1 MSTTSEI
8 SSGAIATYS
17 IKVNGEIIPDLFN
30 IYSIHVEKNINRIPI
45 AKIVIL
51 DGEPN
56 TGTFDVSSSATFLPG
71 ATISIEAGYDSK
83 NELIFK
89 GIITSQSIRID
100 SLVGSALEV
109 ECRDPTVKMI
119 VGRKSITYNNKKDSD
134 IITSIIGSYSGL
146 TSEVSTTTTTWPEQV
161 QYYVTDWDY
170 ILSLAEANGL
180 IVTTING
187 KITVKAPDSNT
198 SSVLKVS
205 YGDGLMEFN
214 AKLNSITQLENVT
227 SNSWDFKNQAIIN
240 SQATPNE
247 AGAGNLSTK
256 KLSEVIGLSA
266 YQLQTS
272 APLESTDLN
281 NWSQAQIVK
290 SEYSKIIGEAKFQ
303 GTSLIDPGKCM
314 TFDGLGDRFNGDYLI
329 SGVIHEL
336 SEGNW
341 LSTVNLGLSPNWFT
355 EEPDVMAP
363 PASGLL
369 PGARGL
375 LNGTVK
381 QLFGDPDSQYRILVD
396 VPVFNTNGAGIWA
409 RLSNFYSTNG
419 AGAFFL
425 PEVGDEV
432 ILGFL
437 NEDPRFPVIL
447 GSLYSNSKIKP
458 FTGLEPNEKNSIKAI
473 VSKSGISIEFDD
485 ENKIWTV
492 ATPNKNT
499 IIISDKDKQI
509 TIKDENQNSIVMSS
523 SGIDMSSP
531 KSINISAQ
539 EKVTIKGSQ
548 GIEIESNGGDVETK
562 GINIKETA
570 TMQYTANGGTIAQVS
585 AGMELTLKGAMVMIN

>member
-8 SSGAIATYS
+8 SSGAITTYS

-56 TGTFDVSSSATFLPG
+56 TGTFDVSSSATFLPS

-109 ECRDPTVKMI
+109 ECRDPAVKMI
-119 VGRKSITYNNKKDSD
+119 VGRKSITYNNKKDSE
-134 IITSIIGSYSGL
+134 IISNIIKNYSDL
-146 TSEVSTTTTTWPEQV
+146 SADVTTTNTIWPEQV

-187 KITVKAPDSNT
+187 KVTVNAPDSNT

-214 AKLNSITQLENVT
+214 AKLNSITQLGNVT

-281 NWSQAQIVK
+281 NWSKAQIVK

-303 GTSLIDPGKCM
+303 GTSLIDPRKCM

-396 VPVFNTNGAGIWA
+396 VPVFDNNGAGIWA

>member
-1 MSTTSEI
+1 MITTSEI
-8 SSGAIATYS
+8 SSGAIATFS

-30 IYSIHVEKNINRIPI
+30 IYSIHVEKNINRIPV

-51 DGEPN
+51 DGEPS
-56 TGTFDVSSSATFLPG
+56 TGTFDASSSATFLPG

-100 SLVGSALEV
+100 NIVGSALEV
-109 ECRDPTVKMI
+109 ECRDPAVKMI

-134 IITSIIGSYSGL
+134 IISNIIGNYSDL
-146 TSEVSTTTTTWPEQV
+146 SADVTTTNTIWPEQV

-170 ILSLAEANGL
+170 ILALAEANGL

-187 KITVKAPDSNT
+187 KVAVNAPDSNT

-272 APLESTDLN
+272 APLETTDLN
-281 NWSQAQIVK
+281 NWSKAQIAK

-303 GTSLIDPGKCM
+303 GTSLIDPGKYM
-314 TFDGLGDRFNGDYLI
+314 TFAGLGDRFNGDYLI

-341 LSTVNLGLSPNWFT
+341 LSTVKLGLSPNWFT

-396 VPVFNTNGAGIWA
+396 VPVFDANGAGIWA
-409 RLSNFYSTNG
+409 RLSNFYSTSG

-447 GSLYSNSKIKP
+447 GSLYSSSKVKP

-509 TIKDENQNSIVMSS
+509 TIKDQSLNSIVMSS
-523 SGIDMSSP
+523 NGIDMLSP

-539 EKVTIKGSQ
+539 EKVTIKGTQ

-562 GINIKETA
+562 GMNIKETA
-570 TMQYTANGGTIAQVS
+570 TMQYTANGGATAQVS
-585 AGMELTLKGAMVMIN
+585 AGTELTLKGAMVMIN

>member
-1 MSTTSEI
+1 MSNSTILPGGEI
-8 SSGAIATYS
+8 VTFS
-17 IKVNGEIIPDLFN
+17 IKINGIAIPDVLSVLSVH
-30 IYSIHVEKNINRIPI
+30 IEKKVNRIPI

-51 DGEPN
+51 DGEAN
-56 TGTFDVSSSATFLPG
+56 SGTFDASSSATFLPG

-109 ECRDPTVKMI
+109 ECRDPAVKMI
-119 VGRKSITYNNKKDSD
+119 VGRKSITYNNKKDSE
-134 IITSIIGSYSGL
+134 IISSIIGSYSGL

-170 ILSLAEANGL
+170 ILALAEANGL

-187 KITVKAPDSNT
+187 KVAVNAPDSNT

-227 SNSWDFKNQAIIN
+227 SNSWDFKNQAILN
-240 SQATPNE
+240 GQATPNE

-272 APLESTDLN
+272 APLETTDLN
-281 NWSQAQIVK
+281 NWSKAQIAK

-303 GTSLIDPGKCM
+303 GASLIDPGKYM
-314 TFDGLGDRFNGDYLI
+314 TFTGLGDRFNGDYLI

-396 VPVFNTNGAGIWA
+396 VPVFDTNGAGIWA
-409 RLSNFYSTNG
+409 RLSNFYSTSG
-419 AGAFFL
+419 AGVFFL

-485 ENKIWTV
+485 KNKIWTV
-492 ATPNKNT
+492 ATPNKNN
-499 IIISDKDKQI
+499 IIISDKDQQI
-509 TIKDENQNSIVMSS
+509 TIKDQNQNSIVMSN

-570 TMQYTANGGTIAQVS
+570 TMQHTANGGTIAQVS

>member
-1 MSTTSEI
+1 MITTSEI
-8 SSGAIATYS
+8 SSGAIATFS

-30 IYSIHVEKNINRIPI
+30 IYSIHVEKNINRIPV

-51 DGEPN
+51 DGEPS
-56 TGTFDVSSSATFLPG
+56 TGTFDASSSATFLPG

-100 SLVGSALEV
+100 NIVGSALEV
-109 ECRDPTVKMI
+109 ECRDPAVKMI

-134 IITSIIGSYSGL
+134 IISNIIGNYSDL
-146 TSEVSTTTTTWPEQV
+146 SADVTTTNTIWPEQV

-170 ILSLAEANGL
+170 ILALAEANGL

-187 KITVKAPDSNT
+187 KVAVNAPDSNT

-272 APLESTDLN
+272 APLETTDLN
-281 NWSQAQIVK
+281 NWSKAQIAK

-303 GTSLIDPGKCM
+303 GTSLIDPGKYM
-314 TFDGLGDRFNGDYLI
+314 TFAGLGDRFNGDYLI

-341 LSTVNLGLSPNWFT
+341 FSTVNLGLSPNWFT
-355 EEPDVMAP
+355 EEPDVMAS

-375 LNGTVK
+375 LNGIVK

-396 VPVFNTNGAGIWA
+396 VPVFDVNGAGIWA
-409 RLSNFYSTNG
+409 RLSNFYSTSG

-447 GSLYSNSKIKP
+447 GSLYSSSKVKP

-509 TIKDENQNSIVMSS
+509 TIKDQSQNSIVMSS
-523 SGIDMSSP
+523 NGIDMSSP
-531 KSINISAQ
+531 KNISISAQ
-539 EKVTIKGSQ
+539 EKVTIKGTQ

-562 GINIKETA
+562 GLNIKETA
-570 TMQYTANGGTIAQVS
+570 TMQFTANGGQTAQVT
-585 AGMELTLKGAMVMIN
+585 GGIELTLKGAMVMIN

>member
-8 SSGAIATYS
+8 SSGTIATYC
-17 IKVNGEIIPDLFN
+17 IKINGNAIPDVL
-30 IYSIHVEKNINRIPI
+30 SVQSVHVEKKVNRIPI
-45 AKIVIL
+45 AKIVVL
-51 DGEPN
+51 DGEAN
-56 TGTFDVSSSATFLPG
+56 SGTFDASSSAIFLPG

-100 SLVGSALEV
+100 NVVGSALEV
-109 ECRDPTVKMI
+109 ECRDPAVKMI
-119 VGRKSITYNNKKDSD
+119 VGRKSITYNNKKDSE
-134 IITSIIGSYSGL
+134 IISNIIENYSDL
-146 TSEVSTTTTTWPEQV
+146 SADVTTTNTIWPEQV

-170 ILSLAEANGL
+170 ILALAEANGF

-187 KITVKAPDSNT
+187 KVAVNAPDSNT

-214 AKLNSITQLENVT
+214 AKLNSTNQLGNVT
-227 SNSWDFKNQAIIN
+227 SNSWDFKNQAILN
-240 SQATPNE
+240 GQATPNE

-272 APLESTDLN
+272 APLETTDLN
-281 NWSQAQIVK
+281 NWSKAQIVK
-290 SEYSKIIGEAKFQ
+290 SEYSKITGEAKFQ

-396 VPVFNTNGAGIWA
+396 VPLFDTNGAGIWA
-409 RLSNFYSTNG
+409 RLSNFYSTSG

-499 IIISDKDKQI
+499 IIISDKEKQI
-509 TIKDENQNSIVMSS
+509 TIKDENQNSIVMSNN
-523 SGIDMSSP
+523 GIDISSP

-539 EKVTIKGSQ
+539 EKVTIKGTQ

-562 GINIKETA
+562 GMNIKETA
-570 TMQYTANGGTIAQVS
+570 TIQYTANGGATAQVS

>member
-8 SSGAIATYS
+8 SSGAIATFS

-51 DGEPN
+51 DGEPS
-56 TGTFDVSSSATFLPG
+56 TGTFDASSSATFLPG

-100 SLVGSALEV
+100 SIVGSALEV
-109 ECRDPTVKMI
+109 ECRDPAVKMI
-119 VGRKSITYNNKKDSD
+119 VGRKSTTYNNKKDSD
-134 IITSIIGSYSGL
+134 IISNIIGNYSDL
-146 TSEVSTTTTTWPEQV
+146 SADVTTTNTIWPEQV

-170 ILSLAEANGL
+170 ILALAEANGL
-180 IVTTING
+180 IVTTLNG
-187 KITVKAPDSNT
+187 NISVNAPDKNT
-198 SSVLKVS
+198 SSVLTVT
-205 YGDGLMEFN
+205 YGDNLMEFN
-214 AKLNSITQLENVT
+214 AKLNSTTQLGNVT
-227 SNSWDFKNQAIIN
+227 SNSWDYKNQAIIN

-256 KLSEVIGLSA
+256 KLSEVIGLSS

-272 APLESTDLN
+272 APLETKDLN
-281 NWSQAQIVK
+281 NWSKAQIVK
-290 SEYSKIIGEAKFQ
+290 NEYSKIMGEAKFQ
-303 GTSLIDPGKCM
+303 GTNLIDPGKYM
-314 TFDGLGDRFNGDYLI
+314 TFAGLGDRFNGDYLI
-329 SGVIHEL
+329 SGVVHEL

-341 LSTVNLGLSPNWFT
+341 ISEVSLGLSPNWFT

-363 PASGLL
+363 TASGLL

-396 VPVFNTNGAGIWA
+396 VPVFDVNGAGIWA
-409 RLSNFYSTNG
+409 RLSNFYSTSG

-447 GSLYSNSKIKP
+447 GSLYSSSKVKP

-509 TIKDENQNSIVMSS
+509 TIKDENQNSIVMSNN
-523 SGIDMSSP
+523 GIDISSP

-539 EKVTIKGSQ
+539 EKATIKGTQ

-562 GINIKETA
+562 GLNIKETA
-570 TMQYTANGGTIAQVS
+570 TMQYTANGGQTAQVT
-585 AGMELTLKGAMVMIN
+585 GGIELTLKGAMVMIN

>member
-1 MSTTSEI
+1 MITTSEI
-8 SSGAIATYS
+8 SSGAIATFS

-30 IYSIHVEKNINRIPI
+30 IYSIHVEKNINRIPV

-51 DGEPN
+51 DGEPS
-56 TGTFDVSSSATFLPG
+56 TGTFDASSSATFLPG

-100 SLVGSALEV
+100 NIVGSALEV
-109 ECRDPTVKMI
+109 ECRDPAVKMI

-134 IITSIIGSYSGL
+134 IISNIIGNYSDL
-146 TSEVSTTTTTWPEQV
+146 SADVTTTNTIWPEQV

-170 ILSLAEANGL
+170 ILALAEANGL

-187 KITVKAPDSNT
+187 KVAVNAPDSNT

-214 AKLNSITQLENVT
+214 AKLNSITQLGNVT
-227 SNSWDFKNQAIIN
+227 SNSWNFKNQAILN
-240 SQATPNE
+240 GQATPNE

-272 APLESTDLN
+272 APLETTDLN
-281 NWSQAQIVK
+281 NWSKAQIAK

-303 GTSLIDPGKCM
+303 GTSLIDPGKYM
-314 TFDGLGDRFNGDYLI
+314 TFAGLGDRFNGDYLI

-341 LSTVNLGLSPNWFT
+341 FSTVNLGLSPNWFT
-355 EEPDVMAP
+355 EEPDVMAS

-375 LNGTVK
+375 LNGIVK

-396 VPVFNTNGAGIWA
+396 VPVFDVNGAGIWA
-409 RLSNFYSTNG
+409 RLSNFYSTSG

-447 GSLYSNSKIKP
+447 GSLYSSSKVKP

-509 TIKDENQNSIVMSS
+509 TIKDQSQNSIVMSS
-523 SGIDMSSP
+523 NGIDMSSP
-531 KSINISAQ
+531 KNISISAQ
-539 EKVTIKGSQ
+539 EKVTIKGTQ

-562 GINIKETA
+562 GLNIKETA
-570 TMQYTANGGTIAQVS
+570 TMQFTANGGQTAQVT
-585 AGMELTLKGAMVMIN
+585 GGIELTLKGAMVMIN